1 MINAIVIKF
10 EKGKNCHKRNSMEKD
25 ELYHKKEELSTKLN
39 QLDESRLKLNK
50 ICDRHDEDIINDMA
64 HYEKGLNNAT
74 GKYSVQLFEE
84 LLDKSKNRK
93 NRNEEI
99 RTEYLEIIEKEY
111 GSIEEEMKTIDDE
124 INSWEEGE
132 KND

>member
-1 MINAIVIKF
+1 MQETFAGVSN
-10 EKGKNCHKRNSMEKD
+10 
-25 ELYHKKEELSTKLN
+25 Y
-39 QLDESRLKLNK
+39 
-50 ICDRHDEDIINDMA
+50 
-64 HYEKGLNNAT
+64 NAT
-74 GKYSVQLFEE
+74 GKYSIHLFEE

-93 NRNEEI
+93 NRNEDTRI
-99 RTEYLEIIEKEY
+99 EYLEIIEKEY

>member
-1 MINAIVIKF
+1 
-10 EKGKNCHKRNSMEKD
+10 ME
-25 ELYHKKEELSTKLN
+25 KEELYQKKEDLCIKLN

-50 ICDRHDEDIINDMA
+50 ICDRHEEDIINDMA
-64 HYEKGLNNAT
+64 HYEKRLNNTT
-74 GKYSVQLFEE
+74 GKYSIHLFEE

>member
-1 MINAIVIKF
+1 
-10 EKGKNCHKRNSMEKD
+10 MEKD
-25 ELYHKKEELSTKLN
+25 ELYHKKEELCIKLN

-99 RTEYLEIIEKEY
+99 RREYLEIIEKEY

>member
-1 MINAIVIKF
+1 
-10 EKGKNCHKRNSMEKD
+10 MEKD
-25 ELYHKKEELSTKLN
+25 ELYHKKEELCIKLN

-64 HYEKGLNNAT
+64 HYEKRLNNAT
-74 GKYSVQLFEE
+74 GKYSIHLFEE